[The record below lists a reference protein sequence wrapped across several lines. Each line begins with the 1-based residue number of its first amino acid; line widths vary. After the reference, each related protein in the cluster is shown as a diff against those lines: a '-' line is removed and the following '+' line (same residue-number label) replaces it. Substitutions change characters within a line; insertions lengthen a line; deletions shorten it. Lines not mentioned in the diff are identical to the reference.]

1 MKTTSQK
8 KLAAIM
14 FTDIAGYT
22 ALMGNNESRAMGLLK
37 VNRSLQKPLIENHG
51 GKWLKEMGDGV
62 MASFDS
68 AYMAVKSA
76 LEIQKSADEELQS
89 RIRIGIHLGDIT
101 FEGEDIFGDGVNIAS
116 RLESIANPGG
126 VYFSES
132 VMKAIQST
140 GDFITAFVG
149 SLHLKNVEAP
159 VKTYCLQHKGMPAP
173 VSTKIKQHLAGSKM
187 ESIAILPFD
196 NLSGNPDQQY
206 FVDGMHDA
214 LISEISKISSLRVI
228 SRTSTLRYRNTEKG
242 IPQIAEELNV
252 DGLIEASVLRV
263 DDQVRIQVQLIQA
276 FPEEKHLWADSY
288 DKEIANIFDLHSA
301 VVGDV
306 TDKIKVQLT
315 SKEKAQLSES
325 KTVDPESYKAFLAGK
340 HEFEKLSEE
349 GFRKALEYFEKSI
362 ELDDSFAPA
371 FAELANYYM
380 FMIQMR
386 VISVP
391 EAFPKIYNN
400 NRKALEIDPDLD
412 EANYSM
418 ALMSWFEWDWEACD
432 KGFRKVLQ
440 SNPNH
445 VLANGFY
452 AHLLMLTDRMDQAIP
467 YIEKAVDLDPLNDL
481 ALSLYGV
488 VLTHNG
494 QLDEAIEIA
503 KKSMAINSQ
512 NILTMRLMEFA
523 SYPNGDIETSVQML
537 DIVYSNVFPIDLDIK
552 KEYAE
557 NGYQVMLG
565 KIALKLE
572 ENPRGQDLYIG
583 LLYNRIGKFEK
594 AIKWLEKAYENHD
607 ADIPYFFLIRES
619 SNLKSDP
626 RIIAMAEKVKL
637 PLWHKDQ
644 IAVN

>member
-1 MKTTSQK
+1 MKTNHQK

-22 ALMGNNESRAMGLLK
+22 SLMGSDESMAMDLIK
-37 VNRSLQKPLIENHG
+37 SNRLLQKPLIEKHG

-76 LEIQKSADEELQS
+76 LEIQKSANEKLQS

-101 FEGEDIFGDGVNIAS
+101 FEDDDIFGDGVNIAS
-116 RLESIANPGG
+116 RLESVANPGG

-149 SLHLKNVEAP
+149 SLQLKNVEGT
-159 VKTYCLQHKGMPAP
+159 VRTYCLQHKGMPEP
-173 VSTKIKQHLAGSKM
+173 VSAKIKQFLAGNKM

-196 NLSGNPDQQY
+196 NLSGNLDQQY

-214 LISEISKISSLRVI
+214 LIGEISKISSLRVI
-228 SRTSTLRYRNTEKG
+228 SRTSTLRYRNTEKA
-242 IPQIAEELNV
+242 IPQIAEELKV

-288 DKEIANIFDLHSA
+288 DKKIENIFDLHSA
-301 VVGDV
+301 VVRDV
-306 TDKIKVQLT
+306 TDKIKVRLT
-315 SKEKAQLSES
+315 PSEKSQLSES
-325 KTVDPESYKAFLAGK
+325 KKVHPEAYKAFLAGK

-349 GFRKALEYFEKSI
+349 GFKNALKYFEKSI
-362 ELDDSFAPA
+362 ELDDTFAPVY
-371 FAELANYYM
+371 AELANYYM
-380 FMIQMR
+380 FMLQMR
-386 VISVP
+386 VVSLT

-400 NRKALEIDPDLD
+400 NRKALDIDPEHAD
-412 EANYSM
+412 ANYSM
-418 ALMSWFEWDWEACD
+418 ALMSWFEWDWDASD
-432 KGFRKVLQ
+432 KGFKKVLQ
-440 SNPNH
+440 SDPNH
-445 VLANGFY
+445 VLGNGFY
-452 AHLLMLTDRMDQAIP
+452 AHLLMLTGRMEQAFP

-494 QLDEAIEIA
+494 QLDKAIEIA
-503 KKSMAINSQ
+503 KKSMAINPQ
-512 NILTMRLMEFA
+512 NILTLRLLEFA
-523 SYPNGDIETSVQML
+523 SYPNGDLETSMQML

-552 KEYAE
+552 KEYAK
-557 NGYQVMLG
+557 NGYQVMLE
-565 KIALKLE
+565 KIATRLE
-572 ENPRGQDLYIG
+572 ENSRGQDLYIG
-583 LLYNRIGKFEK
+583 LMFNRIGKFEK
-594 AIKWLEKAYENHD
+594 AIQWLEKAYENHD
-607 ADIPYFFLIRES
+607 VDIPYFFRIREAE
-619 SNLKSDP
+619 NLKSDP
-626 RIIAMAEKVKL
+626 RIIAMAKKVKL
-637 PLWHKDQ
+637 PL
-644 IAVN
+644 

>member
-1 MKTTSQK
+1 MKTTSRK

-22 ALMGNNESRAMGLLK
+22 ALMGSNESAAMELLK

-51 GKWLKEMGDGV
+51 GIWLKEMGDGV

-76 LEIQKSADEELQS
+76 LEIQESAGEELKS
-89 RIRIGIHLGDIT
+89 MIRIGIHLGDIT

-116 RLESIANPGG
+116 RLESVANPGG

-132 VMKAIQST
+132 VMKAIHST

-149 SLHLKNVEAP
+149 SLQLKNVEAP

-173 VSTKIKQHLAGSKM
+173 VSSKIKHQLAGSKM

-214 LISEISKISSLRVI
+214 LIGEISKISSLRVI

-242 IPQIAEELNV
+242 IPQIAEELHV
-252 DGLIEASVLRV
+252 DGFIEASVLKV
-263 DDQVRIQVQLIQA
+263 EDQVRIQVQLIQA
-276 FPEEKHLWADSY
+276 YPEEKHLWADSY
-288 DKEIANIFDLHSA
+288 DKKIENIFDLHTA
-301 VVGDV
+301 VVRDV

-315 SKEKAQLSES
+315 SKEKTQLSES
-325 KTVDPESYKAFLAGK
+325 KTVDPESYKAYLAGK

-349 GFRKALEYFEKSI
+349 GFIKALEYFEKSV
-362 ELDDSFAPA
+362 ELDDTFAPVY
-371 FAELANYYM
+371 AELANYYM
-380 FMIQMR
+380 FMVQMR
-386 VISVP
+386 LISVP
-391 EAFPKIYNN
+391 DAFPKIYNN
-400 NRKALEIDPDLD
+400 NRKALEINPDLA

-418 ALMSWFEWDWEACD
+418 ALMSWFEWDWVASD
-432 KGFRKVLQ
+432 KGFKKVLQ

-445 VLANGFY
+445 VLGNGFY
-452 AHLLMLTDRMDQAIP
+452 AHLLMLTDRMDQAFP

-481 ALSLYGV
+481 ALALYGV

-503 KKSMAINSQ
+503 KKSMAINPQ
-512 NILTMRLMEFA
+512 NILTLRLMEFA
-523 SYPNGDIETSVQML
+523 SYPNGDMETSVQML
-537 DIVYSNVFPIDLDIK
+537 DLVYSNVFPIDIDIK
-552 KEYAE
+552 REYSE
-557 NGYQVMLG
+557 NGYKAMVD
-565 KIALKLE
+565 KLATLLE
-572 ENPRGQDLYIG
+572 QNSKGQDIYIAMFF
-583 LLYNRIGKFEK
+583 NRAGKQEK
-594 AIKWLEKAYENHD
+594 AIQWIERAFENHD
-607 ADIPYFFLIRES
+607 ADMPYFFRTKEAE
-619 SNLKSDP
+619 NLKADP
-626 RIIAMAEKVKL
+626 RVVDIARKIKL
-637 PLWHKDQ
+637 PL
-644 IAVN
+644 

>member
-1 MKTTSQK
+1 MR

-22 ALMGNNESRAMGLLK
+22 ALMGSNESEAMDLLK
-37 VNRSLQKPLIENHG
+37 KNRALQKPVIEEHG

-62 MASFDS
+62 LASFDS

-76 LEIQKSADEELQS
+76 LEIQESADEDLQS

-101 FEGEDIFGDGVNIAS
+101 FENDDIFGDGVNIAS
-116 RLESIANPGG
+116 RLESVANPGG

-149 SLHLKNVEAP
+149 SLRLKNVEAP
-159 VKTYCLQHKGMPAP
+159 VKTYCLQHKSMPRP
-173 VSTKIKQHLAGSKM
+173 VSTIIKQHLAGTKM

-196 NLSGNPDQQY
+196 NLSGNQDQQY

-214 LISEISKISSLRVI
+214 LIGEISKIGSIRVI
-228 SRTSTLRYRNTEKG
+228 SRTSTLRYRNTDKA

-252 DGLIEASVLRV
+252 DGLIEASVMKV

-288 DKEIANIFDLHSA
+288 DKKIENIFDLHSA
-301 VVGDV
+301 VIRDV
-306 TDKIKVQLT
+306 TNKIKVKLT
-315 SKEKAQLSES
+315 AKEESQLSES
-325 KTVDPESYKAFLAGK
+325 KTVHPEAYKAFLAGK

-349 GFRKALEYFEKSI
+349 GFKSALVNFEKSI
-362 ELDDSFAPA
+362 ELDDTYAPVY
-371 FAELANYYM
+371 AELANYYM
-380 FMIQMR
+380 FMLQMR
-386 VISVP
+386 VISLT

-400 NRKALEIDPDLD
+400 NRKALEIDPEHA

-418 ALMSWFEWDWEACD
+418 ALMSWFEWDWEASD

-445 VLANGFY
+445 VLGNGFY
-452 AHLLMLTDRMDQAIP
+452 AHLLMLTGRMEQAFP

-494 QLDEAIEIA
+494 QLDKAIEIA
-503 KKSMAINSQ
+503 KKSMAINQQ
-512 NILTMRLMEFA
+512 NILTLRLLEFA
-523 SYPNGDIETSVQML
+523 SYPNGDLETSMQML

-557 NGYQVMLG
+557 NGYQVMLE
-565 KIALKLE
+565 KIATRLE
-572 ENPRGQDLYIG
+572 ENSRGQDLYIG
-583 LLYNRIGKFEK
+583 LMFNRIGKFEK
-594 AIKWLEKAYENHD
+594 AIQWLEKAYENHD
-607 ADIPYFFLIRES
+607 VDIPYFFQIREAE
-619 SNLKSDP
+619 NLKSDP
-626 RIIAMAEKVKL
+626 RIIAMAKKVKL
-637 PLWHKDQ
+637 PL
-644 IAVN
+644 